1 MSLTNLQSKVPQPL
15 NEPVL
20 SYRPGS
26 AESLAIKKELDRQ
39 LGEKVDIP
47 AIINGKE
54 IRTGKTEKCIV
65 PHQHKHS
72 LGQYHQVGPEE
83 VRAAINGALAAWKDW
98 SQMSAP
104 SRQAIFL
111 KAAELLT
118 HKYRYVLNAATMLGQ
133 SKTCYQAE
141 IDSACEFIDFLRFNS
156 YFQEQ
161 IYGIQPL
168 SSASVWNRMEYRPLE
183 GFVFSVTPF
192 NFTSIAG
199 NLPSSAALMGNVSLW
214 KPASTAVY
222 SGYFIMKLLEE
233 AGLPPGVIQFIPGSG
248 SLVGDLVLKDK
259 NLGGIHFTGSTGV
272 FQNMW
277 KLVGE
282 NIHHYRSYPRI
293 EGETGGK
300 DFVFAHVSCDR
311 KALVTALVRGAFEYQ
326 GQKCS
331 AASRA
336 YIPKSIW
343 PQVREELIAELKT
356 VKMGDVLDFR
366 NFMSAVIDKKSF
378 DNISRYVEGAKNSS
392 DCKIVSGGKG
402 NAEVGYFYEP
412 TVVETTNPR
421 YQTLCEEIFG
431 PVLTVYPY
439 EDDQFEETLKLCDET
454 SPYALTG
461 ALFAQD
467 RAVIERASQVLT
479 HSAGNYY
486 INNKPTGAVVGQQPF
501 GGGRGSGTNDKAGS
515 IYNLLRWASVRTV
528 SETFNPPS
536 GYGYP
541 FMEGK

>member
-1 MSLTNLQSKVPQPL
+1 MSLSNLNSKVPSPI

-20 SYRPGS
+20 SYKPGS
-26 AESLAIKKELDRQ
+26 PETVALKKELERQ
-39 LGEKVDIP
+39 LRETVDIP
-47 AIINGKE
+47 AIINGRE
-54 IRTGKTEKCIV
+54 VRTGKTEKCVV
-65 PHQHKHS
+65 PHQHRHV
-72 LGQYHQVGPEE
+72 LGQYHQVGSSE
-83 VRAAINGALAAWKDW
+83 VRAAIEGAMKAWQDW
-98 SQMSAP
+98 SRMPAE

-118 HKYRYVLNAATMLGQ
+118 HKHRAILNAATMLGQ

-141 IDSACEFIDFLRFNS
+141 IDSACEFIDFLRFNT

-161 IYGIQPL
+161 IYSIQPL
-168 SSASVWNRMEYRPLE
+168 SSAGVWNRMEYRPLE

-199 NLPSSAALMGNVSLW
+199 NLPTSAALMGNVSLW

-248 SLVGDLVLKDK
+248 AVVGDLVLRDAH
-259 NLGGIHFTGSTGV
+259 LGGIHFTGSTGV

-277 KLVGE
+277 KSVGE

-293 EGETGGK
+293 VGETGGK
-300 DFVFAHVSCDR
+300 DFVMAHASCDQS
-311 KALVTALVRGAFEYQ
+311 ALVTALVRGAFEYQ

-343 PQVREELIAELKT
+343 PRVKEALVAELKT
-356 VKMGDVLDFR
+356 VKMGDVFDFR

-378 DNISRYVEGAKNSS
+378 DNISRYVDAAKASS
-392 DCKIVSGGKG
+392 DCQILFGGKG
-402 NAEVGYFYEP
+402 NSEEGYFYEP
-412 TVVETTNPR
+412 TVIETTNPR

-431 PVLTVYPY
+431 PVLTIFVY
-439 EDDQFEETLKLCDET
+439 EDSQFESTLSLCDET

-461 ALFAQD
+461 ALFCQD
-467 RAVIERASQVLT
+467 RAIIEKASLRLT

-501 GGGRGSGTNDKAGS
+501 GGARGSGTNDKAGS
-515 IYNLLRWASVRTV
+515 IYNLLRWVSVRTL
-528 SETFNPPS
+528 SETLNPPTS
-536 GYGYP
+536 YTYP